1 MSVVMKYSEGQVGNG
16 NGNDNGKGKEEGL
29 GAKYRQIDLEGEEDF
44 QYDGNLAVQR
54 DLKFTQIS
62 IPEKRG
68 LRKLLAYVGPGFLVA
83 IAYVDPGN
91 FESDL
96 QAGALYKYELLWV
109 LLLATVAGALI
120 QSLASNLGVV
130 TGKHLA
136 EHCRAEYPSKTNYIL
151 WVLAE
156 LAVVASDIPEVIGT
170 AYALNM
176 LFSLPLWLGVIL
188 TGFSTLI
195 FLALQQY
202 GVRKLELFISFLV
215 LTIASCFFLEIKYA
229 KPSSTEVMKGLFIP
243 RLEGHGATGI
253 AISLLGAMV
262 MPHNLYLHSALV
274 LTRQT
279 PRTVQGV
286 KDGCR
291 YNIIECS
298 LALLLSFAINVAV
311 VSVSGAVCSSTGL
324 SIEDQANCSNLD
336 LNRAPFLLKHVLGK
350 WSSTLFAIA
359 LLASGQS
366 STITGTYA
374 GQYVMQGFLELR
386 FAPWLRNMIT
396 RCVAIIPS
404 LVAALIG
411 GFSGAGKLIIMSSMI
426 LSFELPFALL
436 PLLKFTSNNVKM
448 GSHVNSKKVSG
459 LAWIIGSCIILVNMF
474 YLTSGFFH
482 WILNTALP
490 KPIAVFLGILGVA
503 ALIAYIGFTLYLA
516 MRTNK
521 TETYNST
528 EMVET
533 IMNELDESG
542 VNELEE
548 GGSLVMLAHDFVKE
562 LPN

>member
-1 MSVVMKYSEGQVGNG
+1 MRPSEEVQQQDKNI
-16 NGNDNGKGKEEGL
+16 NNYTRISSNYD
-29 GAKYRQIDLEGEEDF
+29 DLD
-44 QYDGNLAVQR
+44 VQR
-54 DLKFTQIS
+54 DLNVTQITV
-62 IPEKRG
+62 PEKQG
-68 LRKLLAYVGPGFLVA
+68 LRKLLAYLGPGFLVA

-109 LLLATVAGALI
+109 LLLATISGALI

-136 EHCRAEYPSKTNYIL
+136 EHCRAEYPTEINYIL

-176 LFSLPLWLGVIL
+176 LFHLPLWLGVIL
-188 TGFSTLI
+188 AGFSTLI

-215 LTIASCFFLEIKYA
+215 LTIASCFFVEIKYA
-229 KPSSTEVMKGLFIP
+229 NISIHKVIEGLFIP
-243 RLEGHGATGI
+243 KLSSHGATGI

-262 MPHNLYLHSALV
+262 MPHNLFLHSALV
-274 LTRQT
+274 LSRKT
-279 PRTVQGV
+279 PRTVQGI

-324 SIEDQANCSNLD
+324 SDEDKKNCSSLD
-336 LNRAPFLLKHVLGK
+336 LNHAPFLLKHVLGG

-374 GQYVMQGFLELR
+374 GQYVMQGFLQLR
-386 FAPWLRNMIT
+386 FAPWARNLLT
-396 RCVAIIPS
+396 RCVAIVPS

-411 GFSGAGKLIIMSSMI
+411 GLRGAGKLIIISSMI

-448 GSHVNSKKVSG
+448 GPHVNSKKELWWSLSLALSLQKGADFMSLKSILG
-459 LAWIIGSCIILVNMF
+459 LACFTKVSATFLAHFHNIIAHF
-474 YLTSGFFH
+474 LTSWHAFTSF
-482 WILNTALP
+482 LP
-490 KPIAVFLGILGVA
+490 YLGS
-503 ALIAYIGFTLYLA
+503 
-516 MRTNK
+516 M
-521 TETYNST
+521 
-528 EMVET
+528 
-533 IMNELDESG
+533 
-542 VNELEE
+542 EE
-548 GGSLVMLAHDFVKE
+548 F
-562 LPN
+562 